1 MREPNTHTCTH
12 TSLLTLYPNVCVCVC
27 VCVCVVACA
36 GLLPCSFQGG
46 ARGPSALV
54 LHHHLQRRQALHEE
68 QAAGEGEI
76 HTHTC
81 LSPLTH
87 THICLSS
94 HTHTHLSLITHT
106 HTTLTTHTFNL
117 SLSP

>member
-1 MREPNTHTCTH
+1 
-12 TSLLTLYPNVCVCVC
+12 SLVS
-27 VCVCVVACA
+27 CA
-36 GLLPCSFQGG
+36 ALLPCSFQGG

-87 THICLSS
+87 THICPSS
-94 HTHTHLSLITHT
+94 HTHTHMSLLTHKHPRASSHTHTPVPQHTHT
-106 HTTLTTHTFNL
+106 HTHTHARQL
-117 SLSP
+117 YP